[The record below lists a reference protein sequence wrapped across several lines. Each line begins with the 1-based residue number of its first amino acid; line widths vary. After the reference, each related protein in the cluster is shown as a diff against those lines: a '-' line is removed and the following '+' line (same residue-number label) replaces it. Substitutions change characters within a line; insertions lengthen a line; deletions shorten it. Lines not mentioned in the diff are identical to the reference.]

1 MIKCE
6 ILNHDVLENYYT
18 LKFPDGR
25 TEVYHK
31 NAGRNV
37 MVGRKSNGRDVVDAF
52 YFSNETGTSIEL
64 EQTTHF
70 MESGYIKVN
79 LINCKENQEF
89 LHRMVAF
96 SWLEWYDA
104 GRNDIDHISGDK
116 LDNRPENLQPV
127 PPFYNAFKE
136 FENGNLKGR
145 DYVVLA
151 VKDTKKLANSTD
163 LVDAMK
169 FTLKQ
174 KGYIVL
180 HEGYKAKDL
189 TEAEIE
195 GLVYYLKKIGRI
207 K

>member
-31 NAGRNV
+31 NIGRNL
-37 MVGRKSNGRDVVDAF
+37 MVGKNSRGRDSVDAY
-52 YFSNETGTSIEL
+52 YFSNETGTSIQL
-64 EQTTHF
+64 EQATHF
-70 MESGYIKVN
+70 MDKGYIKVN
-79 LINCKENQEF
+79 LVNCKENQEF
-89 LHRMVAF
+89 LHRMVAY
-96 SWLEWYDA
+96 SWLDYYDT
-104 GRNDIDHISGDK
+104 GKNEIDHVNGDK

-127 PPFYNAFKE
+127 PPFYNSFKE

-145 DYVVLA
+145 DYLMLTI
-151 VKDTKKLANSTD
+151 KDKI
-163 LVDAMK
+163 VDSNELLEAMK
-169 FTLKQ
+169 FTLRQ
-174 KGYIVL
+174 RNYIVL

-195 GLVYYLKKIGRI
+195 GLVYYLRKIGRI